1 MSAHRHPDQGQPTAP
16 KSLRLRLVV
25 ALSLTLCMLW
35 GSVAAWMFPTM
46 QRELRMV
53 LDNRL
58 IASAK
63 MVAGLAHQFQQQ
75 QGTPLNEHHTAL
87 QSIIGRDGVACEVS
101 LVRSE
106 VDILP
111 LARTD
116 NSPGFSPA
124 PSGFGQIEKGGKLW
138 RTYVLEDN
146 GIRIA
151 TADRL
156 DVRDQLVTAFAHT
169 LVLPFVLSLVGVVLL
184 SWWITSWGLQPL
196 RQLGQV
202 LAQRPPQDPSPVQIG
217 LDTVE
222 LAPLT
227 RNLNQLLTRMD
238 AALEHERRWTADAA
252 HELRTPL
259 TAIKTHTQIAQL
271 VLERHAATEC
281 AQARQALAQAH
292 AGIEHM
298 HATLEQLLQLAR
310 LEDTCIATTPTSCTS
325 GPHIVAALRQA
336 AEQSLERARR
346 QAAQE
351 QQPAPLLHTELDAI
365 LEGAQAWQLPLP
377 PALLTCAITNLLDNA
392 LRHHRGPTPVTL
404 RMQWLTAGT
413 SDTPGS
419 LVVSVE
425 DHGAGLNAQECTQ
438 ALQRFWR
445 KTPTSA
451 GSGLGLTI
459 VQRIAHSA
467 GGRLQLQSHADG
479 SPGLCAQLHL
489 PVHGPAAALSKPIVA
504 PPLTDG
510 CNPHGIAH
518 AEAKWAG
525 NKKPS

>member
-1 MSAHRHPDQGQPTAP
+1 MSTHRHSDPGQPVAARQTAP

-25 ALSLTLCMLW
+25 ALSLTLCLLW
-35 GSVAAWMFPTM
+35 GSVAAWMFPTL
-46 QRELRMV
+46 QRELRLV

-75 QGTPLNEHHTAL
+75 QDTLLGAQHTAL
-87 QSIIGRDGVACEVS
+87 QSVIGRDGVACEVS

-106 VDILP
+106 VDIVP

-138 RTYVLEDN
+138 RTYVLEDH

-156 DVRDQLVTAFAHT
+156 DVRDQLVTAFART
-169 LVLPFVLSLVGVVLL
+169 LVLPFVLSLVGVVAL
-184 SWWITSWGLQPL
+184 SWWITGWCLQPL
-196 RQLGQV
+196 RQLGQM
-202 LAQRPPQDPSPVQIG
+202 LAQRPPQDPSPLQIG

-227 RNLNQLLTRMD
+227 RNLNQLLARMD

-271 VLERHAATEC
+271 VLERQAAADCT
-281 AQARQALAQAH
+281 QARQALAQAH

-298 HATLEQLLQLAR
+298 HATLEQLLQLAQ
-310 LEDTCIATTPTSCTS
+310 LENTCNSTAPASCAS
-325 GPHIVAALRQA
+325 GAHIVAALRRA
-336 AEQSLERARR
+336 INQSLERARR
-346 QAAQE
+346 LAAQG
-351 QQPAPLLHTELDAI
+351 QQPVPQLHTAVDAT
-365 LEGAQAWQLPLP
+365 LESAEAWQLHLP

-392 LRHHRGPTPVTL
+392 LRHHRGPLPVTV
-404 RMQWLTAGT
+404 RMQLHSASTPGA
-413 SDTPGS
+413 PGS

-425 DHGAGLNAQECTQ
+425 DHGAGLNTEERSQ

-445 KTPTSA
+445 KAANSA

-467 GGRLQLQSHADG
+467 GGRLQLQAHADG
-479 SPGLCAQLHL
+479 TPGLCAQLHL
-489 PVHGPAAALSKPIVA
+489 PAQPPTAPPREPAVAPALS
-504 PPLTDG
+504 
-510 CNPHGIAH
+510 HG
-518 AEAKWAG
+518 
-525 NKKPS
+525 